1 MILTDMDGTRFII
14 SADMIQ
20 EVRERKSHREII
32 TRMKDHLLVKED
44 VNYILWLA
52 MEERNVGPHK

>member
-1 MILTDMDGTRFII
+1 MDGTRFII